1 VLGPA
6 QCGFSLVYNLLLL
19 VSLLFSTGASLGASS
34 AGAYRITARPA
45 AGPAGPEDYPF
56 ITVASTTSTEQSG
69 LLGYLIPAFRQTSG
83 IDVYV
88 VAVGTGAALEIG
100 KRGECDVVLVHD
112 KTRELDFMRNGF
124 GSLRREVMY
133 NDFVVV
139 GPRDDPAKIDAT
151 RDAVAAL
158 RKIAAAKARF
168 VSRGDLSGTEAAE
181 ERLWAEAGGAPT
193 AARDLWYVK
202 TGGSMEHTLATAV
215 STNGYTLT
223 DRSTWVNFRDRGEL
237 KIVVEDDPRLF
248 NQYAVILV
256 NPARHPWVKAQIGMA
271 FIDWL
276 TSPAGQAK
284 IASYKVDG
292 QQLFF
297 PDYVKP

>member
-1 VLGPA
+1 MR
-6 QCGFSLVYNLLLL
+6 FSLVYRLLLL
-19 VSLLFSTGASLGASS
+19 GSLLFATGASL
-34 AGAYRITARPA
+34 R
-45 AGPAGPEDYPF
+45 AGPGDHPF

-69 LLGYLIPAFRQTSG
+69 LLGYLTPAFRQASG
-83 IDVYV
+83 IDAYV
-88 VAVGTGAALEIG
+88 VAVGTGEALEIG
-100 KRGECDVVLVHD
+100 RRGECDVVLVHD
-112 KTRELDFMRNGF
+112 KARELEFMRNGF

-139 GPRDDPAKIDAT
+139 GPKNDPAKIDAT
-151 RDAVAAL
+151 HDAVAAL

-168 VSRGDLSGTEAAE
+168 ISRGDLSGTEAAE
-181 ERLWAEAGGAPT
+181 NRLWAEAGGAPT

-202 TGGSMEHTLATAV
+202 IGGSMEHTLAAAA

-223 DRSTWVNFRDRGEL
+223 DRGTWVNFRDRGGL

-256 NPARHPWVKAQIGMA
+256 NPARHPRVKAQMGMA

-276 TSPAGQAK
+276 ISPAGQAK

-297 PDYVKP
+297 PDYVEP

>member
-1 VLGPA
+1 MR
-6 QCGFSLVYNLLLL
+6 FSLVYRLLLL
-19 VSLLFSTGASLGASS
+19 GSLLFSTGASLGA
-34 AGAYRITARPA
+34 GA
-45 AGPAGPEDYPF
+45 EDYPF

-88 VAVGTGAALEIG
+88 VAVGTGEALKIG

-112 KTRELDFMRNGF
+112 NARELEFMRDGF

-151 RDAVAAL
+151 HDAVAAL
-158 RKIAAAKARF
+158 SKIAAAKARF
-168 VSRGDLSGTEAAE
+168 LSRGDLSGTEAAE
-181 ERLWAEAGGAPT
+181 QRLWAEAGSAPT

-202 TGGSMEHTLATAV
+202 TGGSMEHTLAAAA
-215 STNGYTLT
+215 STNSYTLT
-223 DRSTWVNFRDRGEL
+223 DRGTWVNFRDRREL

-256 NPARHPWVKAQIGMA
+256 NPARHPWVKAQMGMA

-297 PDYVKP
+297 PTTSSLRSIQ